1 VADTIAMRVKTA
13 ASDDTRCCTVET
25 QPRDLTTDL
34 LSAQVHGVY
43 WGSYA
48 MHAPRVLR
56 KSLEDSV
63 QWLALNK
70 IKVPVSHR

>member
-1 VADTIAMRVKTA
+1 MTG
-13 ASDDTRCCTVET
+13 
-25 QPRDLTTDL
+25 DL
-34 LSAQVHGVY
+34 LSQKVHGVY